1 MERCVH
7 TYKYNYLICNNLIF
21 DKHAGFLTGHSTV
34 YQLIDLYHQI
44 VQSFDTT
51 THMCVIFCDISKAF
65 DRVRH
70 KGLLFKL
77 KQLGITGRLHHGISE
92 YLKNRH
98 QRVTIGQSCS
108 SYRPVSAGVLQ
119 WSVRGPL
126 LFLVYVN
133 DITET
138 RLSITRLFA
147 DDTSRALTSSDINDL
162 QGILNHDLEMYCMLV
177 TNNLLILFLTKL
189 W

>member
-1 MERCVH
+1 MKVLSLFTLLLKSQTFIFAKYRLDIKYRLDNKLMERCVH

-34 YQLIDLYHQI
+34 YQLIDLYHQM

-92 YLKNRH
+92 YIKNRH

-119 WSVRGPL
+119 
-126 LFLVYVN
+126 
-133 DITET
+133 
-138 RLSITRLFA
+138 
-147 DDTSRALTSSDINDL
+147 
-162 QGILNHDLEMYCMLV
+162 
-177 TNNLLILFLTKL
+177 
-189 W
+189 